1 MHNGKKI
8 EKNLKTLEQI
18 ILLLMQTRWSA

>member
-8 EKNLKTLEQI
+8 EIDQQNEGPLKN
-18 ILLLMQTRWSA
+18 